1 MIIELDHLSPSRAY
15 FALIQTVVPRPI
27 AWVLSPN
34 DDGGHNLAPF
44 SYFNLVC
51 SDPPLLMLSIGKKS
65 DGSIK
70 DTRRN
75 IVERRSFVVHIA
87 HAGQAPLVS
96 ASSSELPANDSEVQR
111 LALPTVPFGN
121 HPVPRLRDCRIAFAC
136 ECYQVVELGPLPQAL
151 ILGLIKTVYID
162 DLIAA
167 EDDKGRLKV
176 DIAQLDPLSRL
187 GGDQYAG
194 LGAILDIPR
203 PR

>member
-1 MIIELDHLSPSRAY
+1 MILELENLSANRAY

-27 AWVLSPN
+27 AWVLSSN
-34 DDGGHNLAPF
+34 ADGGHNLAPF

-51 SDPPLLMLSIGKKS
+51 SDPPLVMLSIGKKS

-70 DTRRN
+70 DTRQN
-75 IVERRSFVVHIA
+75 IVERSSFVVHIA
-87 HAGQAPLVS
+87 HAEQAQLVS
-96 ASSSELPANDSEVQR
+96 ASSSELAVNDSELER
-111 LALPTVPFGN
+111 LALATVPFGA

-136 ECYQVVELGPLPQAL
+136 ECYQVIELGPLPQAL

-162 DLIAA
+162 DAIAT

-176 DIAQLDPLSRL
+176 DVARLNPLSRL
-187 GGDQYAG
+187 GGDQYAE

>member
-1 MIIELDHLSPSRAY
+1 MLLDLENLSPNRAY
-15 FALIQTVVPRPI
+15 FTLIQTVVPRPI

-65 DGSIK
+65 DGAAK
-70 DTRRN
+70 DTRCN
-75 IVERRSFVVHIA
+75 IIERGAFVVHIA
-87 HAGQAPLVS
+87 HADQAHLVS
-96 ASSSELPANDSEVQR
+96 ESSVELPANDSELRR
-111 LALPTVPFGN
+111 LQLPTVPFGA

-136 ECYQVVELGPLPQAL
+136 ELYQVVELGPLPQAL
-151 ILGLIKTVYID
+151 IIGRINSVYID
-162 DLIAA
+162 DAIAT
-167 EDDKGRLKV
+167 EDDKGRLHI
-176 DIAQLDPLSRL
+176 DIAQLNPLSRL
-187 GGDQYAG
+187 GGDQYAE

>member
-1 MIIELDHLSPSRAY
+1 MILELDQLSPSRAY
-15 FALIQTVVPRPI
+15 FALIQAVVPRPI

-65 DGSIK
+65 DGSLK

-75 IVERRSFVVHIA
+75 ILERDAFVVHVP

-96 ASSSELPANDSEVQR
+96 ASSSELAANESELAR
-111 LALPTVPFGN
+111 LGLATVPFDG

-136 ECYQVVELGPLPQAL
+136 ERYQVVELGPLPQAL
-151 ILGLIKTVYID
+151 ILGLIKSVYID
-162 DLIAA
+162 DAIGRQ
-167 EDDKGRLKV
+167 DDKGRV
-176 DIAQLDPLSRL
+176 SIDIAALDPLSRL
-187 GGDQYAG
+187 GGDQYAE
-194 LGAILDIPR
+194 LGDILDIPR

>member
-1 MIIELDHLSPSRAY
+1 MIIELEDLSPNRAY
-15 FALIQTVVPRPI
+15 FALIQAVVPRPI

-34 DDGGHNLAPF
+34 GDGDFNLAPF

-65 DGSIK
+65 DGSLK

-75 IVERRSFVVHIA
+75 IVERSAFVVHIA
-87 HAGQAPLVS
+87 HAEQAPLVS
-96 ASSSELPANDSEVQR
+96 ASSSELPANESELRR
-111 LALPTVPFGN
+111 LGLSTVPFGD

-136 ECYQVVELGPLPQAL
+136 ECHRVIELGPLPQAM

-162 DLIAA
+162 DAIARQ
-167 EDDKGRLKV
+167 DQKGRLDI
-176 DIAQLDPLSRL
+176 DIARLNPLSRL
-187 GGDQYAG
+187 GGDQYAV
-194 LGAILDIPR
+194 LGELLDIPR